1 VSGDSMTVC
10 GWLSQWAENPEGA
23 SEALLSWAASAARSR
38 GARGLSDDLAQEA
51 AIRVIRDGARLMRAA
66 PPEASA
72 AAYVHG
78 VVRRIAQEWRRLN
91 AGLALR
97 EAGIL
102 DQSDSVPVPA
112 RSARGCLADLEL
124 ARMTER
130 QRVAFNLLLAGR
142 RKADAARDL
151 GIRRQTLN
159 ERLIRGGR
167 RALREDIAPL
177 RDRAWAAQLGAAGS
191 PGLRPTTR
199 GVLALHGSGLS
210 LSEIGTT
217 LHMTRNA
224 VRCRLRRAWQRWER
238 LHP

>member
-1 VSGDSMTVC
+1 MGGDSMTVC
-10 GWLSQWAENPEGA
+10 GWLSQWAEDPEGA
-23 SEALLSWAASAARSR
+23 SEALLTWAASAARSL
-38 GARGLSDDLAQEA
+38 GARALSDDLAQEA

-66 PPEASA
+66 PPAASA

-91 AGLALR
+91 AGLASR
-97 EAGIL
+97 GAGML

-112 RSARGCLADLEL
+112 PSARGCLADLEL

-142 RKADAARDL
+142 RRADAARDL

-167 RALREDIAPL
+167 RALREDIAPP
-177 RDRAWAAQLGAAGS
+177 RDRAWAAEFAAAGS
-191 PGLRPTTR
+191 PGLRTTTR
-199 GVLALHGSGLS
+199 EALALHGTGLS
-210 LSEIGTT
+210 LSDIGAR
-217 LHMTRNA
+217 LRLSRNA
-224 VRCRLRRAWQRWER
+224 VRCRLRRAWHKWER
-238 LHP
+238 LHR